1 MKLLPS
7 LFFFVKSITQQ
18 NNIDES
24 HSIGHS
30 MKVLHH
36 ASNIYKDSLHQYP
49 EIYNQENVIYTSAI
63 LHDMCDKKYVEQQ
76 EGLTKINDLLQHKMT
91 YLEIQKVKE
100 IMRTMSY
107 SYVKTHDFPNHLG
120 QYTMA
125 YHIVREADLLASY
138 DFDRAMIYH
147 MYKTNEDVYK
157 SFENSKSL
165 FHNRVFTYVNDDMFK
180 TRYSKR
186 KSLELERESLKQI
199 QSWEH
204 IMRSYEKNESL

>member
-1 MKLLPS
+1 MKLLPA
-7 LFFFVKSITQQ
+7 LFFFVKSISQQ
-18 NNIDES
+18 NHIDES

-36 ASNIYKDSLHQYP
+36 ACDIYKESLHQFP
-49 EIYNQENVIYTSAI
+49 KIYNQENVIYTSTI
-63 LHDMCDKKYVEQQ
+63 LHYMCDKKYVDQK

-91 YLEIQKVKE
+91 YLEIEKVKE

-107 SYVKTHDFPNHLG
+107 SYVKTHDFPDHLG
-120 QYTMA
+120 HYTTA

-147 MYKTNEDVYK
+147 MYKTNEDVFK
-157 SFENSKSL
+157 SFENSKRM
-165 FHNRVFTYVNDDMFK
+165 FQTRVFTYVREDMFK

-186 KSLELERESLKQI
+186 KALELELESLKQI

-204 IMRSYEKNESL
+204 IMKSYEKNEIL

>member
-107 SYVKTHDFPNHLG
+107 SYVKTHHFPNHLG